1 MVLKLADAAVMRTAH
16 NGFIYIYIPVP
27 DLQVKAAIG
36 VGTNPGFIMNS
47 CPLITKIR
55 QGYQISCITFLTFGE
70 TEVFHYAL
78 LPTENLVLYSIQQA
92 KDIDKIYS
100 RLTELIRL

>member
-1 MVLKLADAAVMRTAH
+1 MEIAAHDGLV
-16 NGFIYIYIPVP
+16 NIDIPIP

-36 VGTNPGFIMNS
+36 VGTNPGFIMDS

-55 QGYQISCITFLTFGE
+55 QGYQISCITLLTFWE

-78 LPTENLVLYSIQQA
+78 LPTENLV
-92 KDIDKIYS
+92 
-100 RLTELIRL
+100 